1 MTNIEKRALEWMEAI
16 ERLNFRPQQLDLAR
30 ACLLIIDMQR
40 CFLDG
45 GDQGERA
52 RAIVPSINSLVKLFR
67 LHGRP
72 VVFTRH
78 CDPDPAAE
86 KSLLAEWWGSP
97 IYEGTKESQIVP
109 ALTPDPTDTIV
120 VKPRYSAF
128 YRTDLENVLRER
140 GATDL
145 VVTGTMTNMC
155 CETTARD
162 AFMRD
167 FRVFFVADATATA
180 TDEMQL
186 STLRNLAFGFAKI
199 VLTNDILQSI
209 PTPTR

>member
-1 MTNIEKRALEWMEAI
+1 MTDGRNRTADWMRAIAH
-16 ERLNFRPQQLDLAR
+16 LNFRPLQLDLAG
-30 ACLLIIDMQR
+30 ACLLVIDMQR

-45 GDQGERA
+45 GDLGA
-52 RAIVPSINSLVKLFR
+52 RASGIIPNIESLAKSFR
-67 LHGRP
+67 GAGRP

-78 CDPDPAAE
+78 CDPDPSVE
-86 KSLLAEWWGSP
+86 RSLLAEWWGSP
-97 IYEGTKESQIVP
+97 IYEGTPESEI
-109 ALTPDPTDTIV
+109 TPNLAPEPPDTVV
-120 VKPRYSAF
+120 VKGRYSAF
-128 YRTDLENVLRER
+128 YRTDLEKILRSLDVE
-140 GATDL
+140 DI

-180 TDEMQL
+180 DDEMQL
-186 STLRNLAFGFAKI
+186 ATLRNLAFGFAKI

-209 PTPTR
+209 TTPTR